1 MKQLNRCFLISS
13 SKAKNI
19 IFKEE
24 LSCTLRYVSR
34 AGKFIFIV
42 DSHPRDTVGFVKCS
56 SYANV
61 IKSWRN
67 SKPAVFPREA
77 LSEDICAECPPL
89 SGLVCCNFVL
99 RKDHIQIPTLPLAN
113 KEGSICLG
121 WTFQEFV
128 GYRNRPQKNKQSRR
142 SVGSWRMHRAL
153 PGLAS
158 LLSWI
163 RLQIWGKKNL
173 LLCSCCGQWQTPVIV
188 NGSRWAPK
196 RAGSFPF
203 ASSLSFCNSSR
214 DGSSGHAIICLKG
227 NGE

>member
-1 MKQLNRCFLISS
+1 
-13 SKAKNI
+13 
-19 IFKEE
+19 
-24 LSCTLRYVSR
+24 
-34 AGKFIFIV
+34 
-42 DSHPRDTVGFVKCS
+42 
-56 SYANV
+56 
-61 IKSWRN
+61 
-67 SKPAVFPREA
+67 
-77 LSEDICAECPPL
+77 
-89 SGLVCCNFVL
+89 
-99 RKDHIQIPTLPLAN
+99 
-113 KEGSICLG
+113 
-121 WTFQEFV
+121 
-128 GYRNRPQKNKQSRR
+128 
-142 SVGSWRMHRAL
+142 MHRAL

-227 NGE
+227 NGEQRIGEEMRGKWLEVWILPLVSCRGAGARLGATHLTLACLSFSTRGTEDAYHLRTAPPRPRGEQWYISSCVLLTLLYVV